1 MFKSGV
7 SGNPGGRKKG
17 SYGGRIMALAALDR
31 VLARKE
37 NRKLLIEA
45 LEEDFRKNPAHF
57 FKSVIVPLLPK
68 ESKLSFDHSGPIVW
82 TSLLE
87 FGPGVGE
94 QVEGGGLMVEGAVG
108 SWQQAIAEHTGVR
121 LILAHGSCIFV
132 AYERCEAY
140 RHRRTGND

>member
-1 MFKSGV
+1 MFKPGV

-17 SYGGRIMALAALDR
+17 AYGGRIMALAALDR

-37 NRKLLIEA
+37 NRKLLIDA

-87 FGPGVGE
+87 FGPGVEANAERGTMNAELGAGSVPPMPGPVIDVGPGRGALGE
-94 QVEGGGLMVEGAVG
+94 SALPK
-108 SWQQAIAEHTGVR
+108 AE
-121 LILAHGSCIFV
+121 
-132 AYERCEAY
+132 
-140 RHRRTGND
+140 

>member
-1 MFKSGV
+1 MFKPGV

-94 QVEGGGLMVEGAVG
+94 QVEGAVG
-108 SWQQAIAEHTGVR
+108 SGQLGGGPVIDVGPGCGALGESALPKGE
-121 LILAHGSCIFV
+121 
-132 AYERCEAY
+132 
-140 RHRRTGND
+140 

>member
-1 MFKSGV
+1 MFKPGV
-7 SGNPGGRKKG
+7 SGTPGGRKKG

-37 NRKLLIEA
+37 NRKLLIDA

-87 FGPGVGE
+87 FGPGVETNAERGTGNAE
-94 QVEGGGLMVEGAVG
+94 PGVGNAGSLPNLGPVIDVTAGSGGLGETALPGK
-108 SWQQAIAEHTGVR
+108 AE
-121 LILAHGSCIFV
+121 
-132 AYERCEAY
+132 
-140 RHRRTGND
+140 